1 MRRNEVGSW
10 VWSHTIAHEPLADA
24 GDFEAA
30 QAIMA
35 DAGRARRNSREA
47 HQRITHPYVLRR
59 RLYCGYCGRRMQGQY
74 SNQVPHY
81 LCR

>member
-47 HQRITHPYVLRR
+47 HQ
-59 RLYCGYCGRRMQGQY
+59 
-74 SNQVPHY
+74 
-81 LCR
+81 